1 MEAGVSEQRREG
13 VAVAD
18 VPATRVL
25 VVEDEPE
32 VVDVLWRLLTAH
44 GYQVHH
50 APHAMAA
57 FHMLVTPEEALPH
70 VLILDIGLPGI
81 SGVAVLEFIRLR
93 LRSDLP
99 VVVLTGV
106 ATAEQE
112 ERLRELGVSALLRKP
127 TSASALVSALAK
139 AAGREASLQ
148 LATGDACR
156 ETGLSA
162 DQMAPI

>member
-1 MEAGVSEQRREG
+1 MEAGAGEQRREG
-13 VAVAD
+13 VTVAD

-25 VVEDEPE
+25 VVEDDPE
-32 VVDVLWRLLTAH
+32 VVDVLRRLLTAH
-44 GYQVHH
+44 GYQVYY

-57 FHMLVTPEEALPH
+57 FHMLVTPEEAQPH

-81 SGVAVLEFIRLR
+81 NGVAVLEFIRLR

-127 TSASALVSALAK
+127 TSASALMSALAK
-139 AAGREASLQ
+139 AAGRDSSLQ
-148 LATGDACR
+148 LGKGGVCR

-162 DQMAPI
+162 DQIAPM